1 MEKYDVIVV
10 GAGNGGLSAADF
22 ACQRGLKT
30 IIFEKHN
37 LPGGAVSS
45 FRRGRF
51 EFEPS
56 LHEMCEVGSLEKP
69 GPSRQLFKDLDARVD
84 LVYED
89 SCYTVICTDPAG
101 SFKVK
106 LPCSIDNFCQA
117 VENEVPGSGD
127 KVRNFLEYQKR
138 AMVEAF
144 KLDHKEFHLK
154 DLPEIMNLFRML
166 SFPTDFILAVLKF
179 QRKPS
184 TLLPPTGPTLAN
196 QLPPFALL

>member
-1 MEKYDVIVV
+1 
-10 GAGNGGLSAADF
+10 
-22 ACQRGLKT
+22 
-30 IIFEKHN
+30 
-37 LPGGAVSS
+37 
-45 FRRGRF
+45 
-51 EFEPS
+51 
-56 LHEMCEVGSLEKP
+56 MCEVGSLEKP
-69 GPSRQLFKDLDARVD
+69 CPSRQLFKDLDARVD